1 MKILT
6 KEEEAAHY
14 NATVRG
20 GLIGG
25 GLGLVIVS
33 INFKYLV
40 EAFRSSFPRT
50 SSNWLLTP
58 IPRAER

>member
-20 GLIGG
+20 GLTGG
-25 GLGLVIVS
+25 GLGLVIGGAVVFAS
-33 INFKYLV
+33 IN
-40 EAFRSSFPRT
+40 ASRPSAPSP
-50 SSNWLLTP
+50 SP
-58 IPRAER
+58 